1 MTPMDSRSD
10 WFSRRVITFKRPG
23 RRAMAWPSRRIS
35 SEQLMNSTTPM
46 DVSIVIPVFNKSSLT
61 RDCLASLDAKTT
73 RQLRWEAIVVDNA
86 SADDTPA
93 MLAEAQSRYPWL
105 RVIRNEVNRGFAG
118 ASNQGAEASSA
129 PAILFLNN
137 DIVAHDGWLEPL
149 VRTLYCDPFV
159 AVVGSKLLFADGTI
173 QHAGVMIVDEGVLGR
188 PDHPMHIF
196 FKRPSDYRPA
206 NVRRVYQVVTGAC
219 MLVKRPAFEAVGG
232 FDTEFWN
239 GYEDVDICF
248 KINERGWRCVYEPES
263 VLTHFESQS
272 GPERFRLVDQ
282 NILRLDQRWK
292 GKIDCD
298 FASQPSG
305 QLERKST
312 RGIYSYLGAEGVT
325 FSAVLDS
332 LREHPPLP
340 SDLEQ
345 MQSRPSMRRRNKTV
359 SRPDRYN
366 ILLVE
371 PPGYAHAGVFDELA
385 DLLAHSLRSL
395 GQIAQVQRNFAD
407 PHAMNIVL
415 GYNLLPNPAELQK
428 VPHVIYQLEQLSDQE
443 GWFRPELFEILRF
456 ADEVWDYAPEN
467 IAFLSERGLNDV
479 KLLPIGF
486 HDTMRR
492 IGREAQDIDVL
503 FYGCLNDRRRAILEE
518 IGKFANVKCLVGVYG
533 KERDEFI
540 ARSKI
545 ILNLHYYEAQIMEQ
559 VRVSYLLNNHAFV
572 ISESSP
578 RDVYGGSVVTAD
590 AAEIVATVKH
600 YLDHPQERYQK
611 AKAGFQ
617 FLKSRPMADY
627 LREILPAEQ
636 KLRRATG

>member
-1 MTPMDSRSD
+1 
-10 WFSRRVITFKRPG
+10 
-23 RRAMAWPSRRIS
+23 
-35 SEQLMNSTTPM
+35 MNSTTTM

-73 RQLRWEAIVVDNA
+73 RQLNWEVIVVDNA
-86 SADDTPA
+86 SADETPT
-93 MLAEAQSRYPWL
+93 MLAEAQSKYPWL

-118 ASNQGAEASSA
+118 ASNQGADAAKA

-137 DIVAHDGWLEPL
+137 DIVAHDGWLEPM
-149 VRTLYCDPFV
+149 VRTLYCDSFV

-173 QHAGVMIVDEGVLGR
+173 QHAGVMIIDEGIVGR

-196 FKRPSDYRPA
+196 FKKPSDYRPA
-206 NVRRVYQVVTGAC
+206 NVRRVYQVLTGAC
-219 MLVKRPAFEAVGG
+219 MLIKRVAFEAVGG

-282 NILRLDQRWK
+282 NITRLDKRWK
-292 GKIDCD
+292 GRIECD
-298 FASQPSG
+298 FVMRSNG
-305 QLERKST
+305 ELERSSAK
-312 RGIYSYLGAEGVT
+312 GLYAYLGAEGVT
-325 FSAVLDS
+325 FEEVLRT
-332 LREHPPLP
+332 LRENPPTSSEAGEMRSRLP
-340 SDLEQ
+340 
-345 MQSRPSMRRRNKTV
+345 MRRRKGAA

-395 GQIAQVQRNFAD
+395 GHIAQIQSNLAD
-407 PHAMNIVL
+407 PAAMNIVL

-467 IAFLSERGLNDV
+467 ISFLSERGLGDV
-479 KLLPIGF
+479 KLLPIGS

-492 IGREAQDIDVL
+492 IGRQTQDIDVL
-503 FYGCLNDRRRAILEE
+503 FYGCLNERRRAILEE
-518 IGKFANVKCLVGVYG
+518 IGQFASVKCLVGVYG
-533 KERDEFI
+533 KERDAFI

-559 VRVSYLLNNHAFV
+559 VRLSYLLNNHAFV

-578 RDVYGGSVVTAD
+578 RDVYEGSVVTAD
-590 AAEIVATVKH
+590 AGDIVATVKH
-600 YLDHPQERYQK
+600 YLDHPQDRYQK
-611 AKAGFQ
+611 AKAGFH
-617 FLKSRPMADY
+617 FLKSRPMVEY
-627 LREILPAEQ
+627 LRQVLPNDQ
-636 KLRRATG
+636 NLRRATG